1 MNYLDRLIEAI
12 LAVPAP
18 KVWSTKIIPGIRA
31 SGWVESE
38 ALLNNLHSILYVTA
52 FYHLVFLLCA
62 WFLLPKISQWK
73 IDSLLADEKAKNI
86 KVEHKYSRI
95 ERAKSLSNQAALRLV
110 SFLQTII
117 VLYLSI
123 SFLISKERGVIP
135 YPDPSSRIFA
145 DTRETRVICIFA
157 IGYFIW
163 DALISAAYST
173 LPFVMHGV
181 VSTAMYL
188 IGIKPYLQYYAPVF
202 LIFELSNPFLNI
214 RWFASKYLPSEN
226 RLASR
231 FQLFNNLIFLVTFF
245 LGRIAWGWY
254 QIVCLCYDFYMVSDD
269 PRYLYWDSLIIV
281 AGNLVL
287 DVLNAYWFKTMVGVA
302 IKAVKGGAQKKR
314 EDVKKAC

>member
-1 MNYLDRLIEAI
+1 MNVLDCLIEAL
-12 LAVPAP
+12 LAIPAP
-18 KVWSTKIIPGIRA
+18 GIWTKSIIPGIRA
-31 SGWVESE
+31 YGLIESD
-38 ALLNNLHSILYVTA
+38 ALLNNLHSILYITA
-52 FYHLVFLLCA
+52 FYHLVFLLSA
-62 WFLLPKISQWK
+62 WFVFPRISQWR
-73 IDSLLADEKAKNI
+73 IDCLLAEEKEKDI
-86 KVEHKYSRI
+86 KVEHKYSRTQ
-95 ERAKSLSNQAALRLV
+95 RAKSLSNQAALHLV
-110 SFLQTII
+110 SFSQTII

-123 SFLISKERGVIP
+123 SFLISHERSVIP
-135 YPDPSSRIFA
+135 YPDPASRIF
-145 DTRETRVICIFA
+145 DETRETRVICIFA

-181 VSTAMYL
+181 VSTAMYA

-214 RWFASKYLPSEN
+214 RWFALKYLPSEN
-226 RLASR
+226 QICSR

-254 QIVCLCYDFYMVSDD
+254 QIGCLCYDFYMVSAD

-302 IKAVKGGAQKKR
+302 IKAIKGGAQKKHD
-314 EDVKKAC
+314 DVKKAC